1 MNEKILILI
10 AIVCLALFIM
20 LFINGKY
27 YNKILI
33 KIGIKKSKPKRNW
46 TALSWDSCLHKL
58 DIKADVVFFGDSITR
73 GSNFHEHFRH
83 IKIVNLGCTE
93 DTLCTM
99 KERVSMVSAVNPEKV
114 FVLGGINSLRDNN
127 IDKSINEYDALLT
140 ALQNEVPYAE
150 IFVESVLPIS
160 REKEATIC
168 KNFTIIEFNSRLKEL
183 AQKRNME
190 FLDIHKFYIKEGEI
204 NPELTSDGLHLRP
217 EAYVHW
223 EKELD
228 IYLKQ

>member
-114 FVLGGINSLRDNN
+114 FVLGGINGLKDNN
-127 IDKSINEYDALLT
+127 VDTCVKRYDLLLT
-140 ALQNEVPYAE
+140 SLQEEVPCAE
-150 IFVESVLPIS
+150 IIVESVLPIS
-160 REKEATIC
+160 KEKEARIC
-168 KNFTIIEFNSRLKEL
+168 MNSTIIEFNSRLKEL
-183 AQKRNME
+183 AQKRNLK
-190 FLDIHKFYIKEGEI
+190 FLDIHKCYIKDGYI
-204 NPELTSDGLHLRP
+204 NPDLTSDGIHLRP

-223 EKELD
+223 EKELET
-228 IYLKQ
+228 YLN